1 MSCYYHPAVPTALV
15 CRDCGRE
22 ICAHCSVDA
31 VCPGCRLGRAINAH
45 AADRPRL
52 AGAANGG
59 PRTAGPETVTAPP
72 PSQPRASA
80 NVSTIEP
87 APSSEDRLLAALCYP
102 LWPLALLMLFIR
114 SHRNAFVRYHIVQA
128 LGVNA
133 LGVLVYL
140 VYSYSVNLPL
150 VGWQSAL
157 FMPFMVPAWFFVDL
171 YLAVRTFGGHT
182 PRVPIAADYAEKYAA

>member
-1 MSCYYHPAVPTALV
+1 MSCYYHPAVPTAMV

-22 ICAHCSVDA
+22 ICSHCAVDA
-31 VCPGCRLGRAINAH
+31 LCPGCRLGRAIDAH

-52 AGAANGG
+52 AGAVNGG
-59 PRTAGPETVTAPP
+59 PRAAAPDSGSQPGPARPAPTVSAIEPP
-72 PSQPRASA
+72 P
-80 NVSTIEP
+80 TT
-87 APSSEDRLLAALCYP
+87 EDRLLAALCYP
-102 LWPLALLMLFIR
+102 LWPIALLMLFIR
-114 SHRNAFVRYHIVQA
+114 SHRSAFVRYHVVQA

-140 VYSYSVNLPL
+140 AYSYSVNLPV

-171 YLAVRTFGGHT
+171 YLAVRTYGGHT